1 MDRLNGLSVKAPITA
16 SGRKGRTDE
25 SRLPRFFFRDAPG
38 PLFMRV
44 FLSLPVFGLFAEW
57 LFPLQGLGGDDGS
70 LMLETLFALAGFL
83 LLQGLAT
90 VREWVWFPLNAFIV
104 VLMWGNLFGV
114 GNPAMWL
121 SKYIRATLPQDLAV
135 FGGPWQFSDLSGE
148 TRALILL
155 LGWGIMVSAV
165 QMLVLHRG
173 SIWLFGGT
181 TLVYLA
187 VLEAGLELSVYSG
200 MIRASCW
207 ILIVQ
212 GLMQF
217 MRVKAEASSG
227 KEADL
232 PRDSE
237 KREGTLFLRWS
248 LYVFAVTA
256 ATAGMVSAGGAW
268 MPPASGSGLTISGI
282 AEKLK
287 QWSAGGLEDNNLSE
301 KISLTGYDTL
311 SQDMGGPLIP
321 GKELFFT
328 AESPVPTYWRGEAL
342 DQYTGRRWI
351 GTEDRVDPGNKSAG
365 PATSGLAEIKGQRS
379 GSRVVQKITLAHTAS
394 DGMPLF
400 SGGLITKVMDTAGYN
415 GSKVNP
421 GLVADPLSGTLRFQG
436 NARRVSSYTVE
447 ARLPIP
453 PEKLPQTE
461 TTASVT
467 AADSELLVNLK
478 LPQHLPQRI
487 RDLGSKLTSGHAGT
501 YEKAR
506 SVESYLEQNYVYTLK
521 TKVPP
526 AGRDF
531 ADHFLFEAK
540 EGYCSHFATAMV
552 VLLRSQG
559 IPSRYVIGFA
569 PGQKAEGSATTYR
582 VTQGEAHAWVEVF
595 FQGQGWVAFDPTPG
609 FSAGG
614 APVLEDQAPI
624 AKPLNLSGRMREML
638 QTLWSSASRW
648 SGANSLFLI
657 ALFLLLFI
665 PLMGMLISASVRKGK
680 RISGVNASAK
690 PPTERERLMLASMR
704 VWRRL
709 EKHYGPFQPGTTV
722 KKYIQSLEIKD
733 SDLREELELFSS
745 WWERAAYGEQPLS
758 RTEKVM
764 YLRQCRTLAKRLV

>member
-1 MDRLNGLSVKAPITA
+1 MNGLSVKAPVSA
-16 SGRKGRTDE
+16 AVRKGRTDE
-25 SRLPRFFFRDAPG
+25 SRLARFFFRDAPG
-38 PLFMRV
+38 TLFMRV
-44 FLSLPVFGLFAEW
+44 FMSLPVFGLFAEW
-57 LFPLQGLGGDDGS
+57 LIPLRGLGGDNGS
-70 LMLETLFALAGFL
+70 LLLESLFMLAGFL
-83 LLQGLAT
+83 LLQGLT
-90 VREWVWFPLNAFIV
+90 TLREWVWFPLNAVIV
-104 VLMWGNLFGV
+104 VLMWGSLFEA
-114 GNPAMWL
+114 GNPATWL
-121 SKYIRATLPQDLAV
+121 SRYIQVTLPQDFSV

-148 TRALILL
+148 TRAVILL

-200 MIRASCW
+200 MFRASCW

-212 GLMQF
+212 GFMHF
-217 MRVKAEASSG
+217 MRVQAEANSGTGSSPAG
-227 KEADL
+227 EK
-232 PRDSE
+232 E
-237 KREGTLFLRWS
+237 KREGVLFLRWS
-248 LYVFAVTA
+248 LYVLAVTA

-268 MPPASGSGLTISGI
+268 MPPVSGSGLSISGM

-287 QWSAGGLEDNNLSE
+287 QWSAGGLEDTELSE

-328 AESPVPTYWRGEAL
+328 AESPVPVYWRGEAL

-351 GTEDRVDPGNKSAG
+351 GKEDGVDPANKSAG
-365 PATSGLAEIKGQRS
+365 SVKSAAEIEDQSKGN
-379 GSRVVQKITLAHTAS
+379 RVVQKITLAQTAS

-400 SGGLITKVMDTAGYN
+400 SGGFITKVMETADYG
-415 GSKVNP
+415 GAEVNP
-421 GLVADPLSGTLRFQG
+421 VLAVDPLSGTLRFQE
-436 NARRVSSYTVE
+436 NSHRVSSYTVE
-447 ARLPIP
+447 ARLPVP
-453 PEKLPQTE
+453 PERLRHSK

-478 LPQHLPQRI
+478 LPKHLPQRI
-487 RDLGSKLTSGHAGT
+487 RDLGSKLTSGYAGT

-506 SVESYLEQNYVYTLK
+506 AVESYLEQNYAYTLK

-526 AGRDF
+526 PGRDF
-531 ADHFLFEAK
+531 ADHFLFDAK

-569 PGQKAEGSATTYR
+569 PGQKVEGTANAYR
-582 VTQGEAHAWVEVF
+582 VTQGEAHAWVEVY
-595 FQGQGWVAFDPTPG
+595 FQGQGWAAFDPTPG
-609 FSAGG
+609 FDAGE
-614 APVLEDQAPI
+614 APVLEDEAPT
-624 AKPLNLSGRMREML
+624 AKPLNLSGRMMETL
-638 QTLWSSASRW
+638 QTLWSSVSRW
-648 SGANSLFLI
+648 SGAHGPFLI

-665 PLMGMLISASVRKGK
+665 PLMAALISASVRKGN
-680 RISGVNASAK
+680 RISGGNACVK
-690 PPTERERLMLASMR
+690 PSTDRDRLLLASTR

-722 KKYIQSLEIKD
+722 KKYIQSLDIKD
-733 SDLREELELFSS
+733 SDLSQELVLFSIR
-745 WWERAAYGEQPLS
+745 WEKAAYGKQPLS
-758 RTEKVM
+758 RTEKVQ
-764 YLRQCRTLAKRLV
+764 YLRQCRTLVKKLG